1 MDKKVLA
8 GKVRRYIYLRNKQK
22 EIEAELDALKSEL
35 VMYAKTQPDMK
46 FTSGKTLVSAVDCNK
61 STVSVK
67 DLQEKFPKIAKQ
79 LLRTSQ
85 YFRID
90 VRTSKK

>member
-1 MDKKVLA
+1 MDKKTLSN
-8 GKVRRYIYLRNKQK
+8 KVRRYIYLRNKQK
-22 EIEAELDALKSEL
+22 EIESELDALKVEL
-35 VMYAKTQPDMK
+35 VGYAKTQPDMK
-46 FTSGKTLVSAVDCNK
+46 FSSGKTLVSAVDCNK
-61 STVSVK
+61 MTVSVK
-67 DLQEKFPKIAKQ
+67 DLQEKFPKVAKQ